1 MIWSPTLRRAWP
13 RDGPEAAICVQGV
26 DVQCVLQFTLIHAAG
41 CALHRRT
48 SRVIH
53 RSKLFSRL
61 EKQPCCFWLDKKRMF
76 AEKQEETWLE
86 ARREGGQSRDS
97 LNLAGVELSPRLP
110 RAGSRA
116 QVPKPFSVRTK
127 WGGRRQ
133 RPRGRRRPLFEP
145 RDPAS
150 SQPAKKAGGIYEPS
164 PWVASR
170 TSRYPETG
178 ERTRPERGRRFV
190 RSRRPRHQA

>member
-1 MIWSPTLRRAWP
+1 MRSRCRCSMCSAIHINSRSWLRSSSTHEPSDPPLKVVFSFRKANL
-13 RDGPEAAICVQGV
+13 AA
-26 DVQCVLQFTLIHAAG
+26 FE
-41 CALHRRT
+41 
-48 SRVIH
+48 S
-53 RSKLFSRL
+53 
-61 EKQPCCFWLDKKRMF
+61 DKNERMRNG
-76 AEKQEETWLE
+76 KKETWLE
-86 ARREGGQSRDS
+86 AGREGGQSRDS
-97 LNLAGVELSPRLP
+97 LNLAGVELSPRLLT
-110 RAGSRA
+110 GSSRA

-127 WGGRRQ
+127 WGGRR
-133 RPRGRRRPLFEP
+133 RPDGQTDRRPLFEP

-150 SQPAKKAGGIYEPS
+150 PQPAEARGAKAGGNYEPS